1 MTGQFHPQQDIYDDI
16 IHEAGFALSGI
27 LHSIPSNAIVVRDQV
42 GFYQDRYEASGTGRT
57 MFQLLRNNHEVII
70 WGPPLSE
77 RDGLLKELELIEL
90 LLNSVDFD
98 DIRQATLYIAWDGR
112 ARLIPQEQRFF
123 QIPYLAGYPCVEES
137 QLQVTE
143 WLQAGWKR
151 ALLNGVRPVEVEYA
165 YNLTSSLALQCM
177 IDGCRHLEPLDLT
190 TPVLAC
196 LVRDG
201 HMIGLVKRIEE
212 GARMVSYKDRALVYT
227 AFLKLQQRH
236 IYFLDGHDM
245 EPSAVLIID
254 DKVRFV
260 DMALKR
266 WFSPN
271 ILIYDRSIHDGLQ
284 LKQAQQSH
292 WRQAELLFERIDAR
306 LSTSN
311 RYRPCVYRLINVIC
325 APGMPLIAFSASP
338 SIVSK
343 GREKRRKR
351 SSLPQIS
358 SDTVCD
364 GGYLP
369 KRDGGSIS
377 PRRYRI
383 APKQHEHFIRPS
395 VPRMMIKSETLRS
408 SSSTPSTRSL
418 YPAPNT
424 PHDVSY
430 PMTHHGS
437 KPRHYRT
444 FYSNH
449 SGSSPFYDDGN
460 ILESGGWLEEREFEY
475 SS

>member
-1 MTGQFHPQQDIYDDI
+1 
-16 IHEAGFALSGI
+16 
-27 LHSIPSNAIVVRDQV
+27 
-42 GFYQDRYEASGTGRT
+42 
-57 MFQLLRNNHEVII
+57 
-70 WGPPLSE
+70 
-77 RDGLLKELELIEL
+77 
-90 LLNSVDFD
+90 
-98 DIRQATLYIAWDGR
+98 
-112 ARLIPQEQRFF
+112 
-123 QIPYLAGYPCVEES
+123 
-137 QLQVTE
+137 
-143 WLQAGWKR
+143 
-151 ALLNGVRPVEVEYA
+151 
-165 YNLTSSLALQCM
+165 M

-212 GARMVSYKDRALVYT
+212 GARMVSYKDRALVRADLGVLHPSNPSQVYT
-227 AFLKLQQRH
+227 SFLKLQQRH

-245 EPSAVLIID
+245 EPSAVLIVD

-271 ILIYDRSIHDGLQ
+271 ILIYDRTIHDGQQ

-311 RYRPCVYRLINVIC
+311 RYRPCEYRLINVIC
-325 APGMPLIAFSASP
+325 APGMPLIAFSACP
-338 SIVSK
+338 STASK
-343 GREKRRKR
+343 GRKKRKKR
-351 SSLPQIS
+351 TSEPQIS
-358 SDTVCD
+358 SDTVYD

-377 PRRYRI
+377 TRRYRV
-383 APKQHEHFIRPS
+383 APKQHEHFARHS
-395 VPRMMIKSETLRS
+395 VPRMMINPETLRS
-408 SSSTPSTRSL
+408 FLSTPSSRSL
-418 YPAPNT
+418 YPDPSM
-424 PHDVSY
+424 PHDASY

-437 KPRHYRT
+437 NSRHYRT

-449 SGSSPFYDDGN
+449 SGTSPFYDDGH
-460 ILESGGWLEEREFEY
+460 IF
-475 SS
+475 